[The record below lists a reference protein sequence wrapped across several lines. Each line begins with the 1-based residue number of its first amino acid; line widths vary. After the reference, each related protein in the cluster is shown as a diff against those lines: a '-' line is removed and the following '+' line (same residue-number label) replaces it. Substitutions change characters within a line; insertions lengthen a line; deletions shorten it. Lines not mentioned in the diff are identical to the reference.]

1 MQAASSPTSPAP
13 SRPATASWMRPALLA
28 FAAASLV
35 QGLVLALAP
44 GAFYD
49 AIAGFGAR
57 NDHFLRDNA
66 AFYLAAAPALAVAAG
81 RPSWRA
87 PVLALVAL
95 QFALHALNHLLDIGD
110 ADPSWV
116 GPFDFA
122 SLLVVAAVLG
132 IMLRTALREEDAR

>member
-1 MQAASSPTSPAP
+1 
-13 SRPATASWMRPALLA
+13 MRPALLA

-35 QGLVLALAP
+35 QGLILALAP

-49 AIAGFGAR
+49 AIAGFGPR

-66 AFYLAAAPALAVAAG
+66 AFYLAAAPALAIAAG

-87 PVLALVAL
+87 PVLALVTL
-95 QFALHALNHLLDIGD
+95 QFVLHALNHLADIGD

-122 SLLVVAAVLG
+122 SLLLVAVVLG
-132 IMLRTALREEDAR
+132 MMLRTALHEEGAR